1 MISPFT
7 TIGIVTVPLLV
18 NADVAV
24 TVIVGIGDLPS
35 DTAEIPVGH
44 VIVPTVH
51 GTCSLP
57 HNAITCV
64 VVVCVPFT
72 EVVVPKNV

>member
-1 MISPFT
+1 M
-7 TIGIVTVPLLV
+7 PLLV

-24 TVIVGIGDLPS
+24 IVIVGCKDFPS

-44 VIVPTVH
+44 VMFPTVH
-51 GTCSLP
+51 DTYSLP

-72 EVVVPKNV
+72 ELVVPKNV